1 MQKEALKKALSNAAS
16 TMRRLP
22 RGWEERP
29 HQGRSGWPEFRCEE
43 GGSTERGRQRI
54 PQIRPAPRE
63 IDEMYHLLDDLMQL
77 SVSDRRLLWAR
88 ACKIRWS
95 VLQSRF
101 QLSRTH
107 LNRRYDIALN
117 RLLEQKVNKMKKSA

>member
-43 GGSTERGRQRI
+43 GEVVQSAEGREF
-54 PQIRPAPRE
+54 P
-63 IDEMYHLLDDLMQL
+63 
-77 SVSDRRLLWAR
+77 
-88 ACKIRWS
+88 
-95 VLQSRF
+95 
-101 QLSRTH
+101 
-107 LNRRYDIALN
+107 
-117 RLLEQKVNKMKKSA
+117 

>member
-1 MQKEALKKALSNAAS
+1 MQKKALKKALSNAAS

-29 HQGRSGWPEFRCEE
+29 HQDRSGWPEFRCEE
-43 GGSTERGRQRI
+43 GGSAEPGRQRI
-54 PQIRPAPRE
+54 PLIRPAPAE

-95 VLQSRF
+95 VMQSRF

>member
-22 RGWEERP
+22 KGWEERP

-43 GGSTERGRQRI
+43 GGGPERGRQGI
-54 PQIRPAPRE
+54 PLIRPTPAE
-63 IDEMYHLLDDLMQL
+63 IDEMYQLLDDLMQL

-117 RLLEQKVNKMKKSA
+117 RPIEQKVNKMKKSA